1 MKKPTKAWQISL
13 DFIRSSNKIYF
24 LELNNNSQMIM
35 TPWIKKPI
43 FRLDCKNEWARGI
56 GNTEYATKNYVKY
69 LVKYLKSID
78 VNNVSLR
85 YMGKD
90 FNRLKNV
97 TKGLAEHDITLS
109 STGFPIWSEP
119 DKYST
124 QKTDWFG
131 NDKRVLNENMSEFIN
146 DGITP
151 IGKMGKYD
159 KDSQFP
165 NFVVKPPDG
174 KGGSGVI
181 FYKQEEIIEKEG
193 YITQEFIVGDTV
205 TTSLNFIN
213 GEFVKSTHSPRI
225 CDYRSK
231 IIIDDLGNVAYVG
244 THRRTSNEDIP
255 EILKDGE
262 INEKHPY
269 YHTYLCN
276 ISQAA
281 FRTLLTENEELF
293 WEDLCNKVGKT
304 IYRLFLK

>member
-13 DFIRSSNKIYF
+13 DFIRSSNKVYF
-24 LELNNNSQMIM
+24 LELNNNSQIIM
-35 TPWIKKPI
+35 TPWVKKPI
-43 FRLDCKNEWARGI
+43 YRLNSGDEWARGI

-85 YMGKD
+85 YMTND
-90 FNRLKNV
+90 FNRKENAA
-97 TKGLAEHDITLS
+97 KELAKHDITLS
-109 STGFPIWSEP
+109 SNGFPIWAEP
-119 DKYST
+119 DRFST

-165 NFVVKPPDG
+165 NFVVKPPDEQ
-174 KGGSGVI
+174 GGSNVI

-205 TTSLNFIN
+205 TSSLNFIN

-231 IIIDDLGNVAYVG
+231 IIIDDVGNVAYVG
-244 THRRTSNEDIP
+244 THRRTSNKDIP
-255 EILKDGE
+255 EILEDGE

-276 ISQAA
+276 ITQTA